1 MGAAAEEVD
10 RAEDGT
16 ISGCQLC
23 HRSSRTAA
31 YSERKGGN
39 LWLELELILA
49 LEVVDQ
55 KSCRSEDISSE

>member
-10 RAEDGT
+10 RAEEGT
-16 ISGCQLC
+16 ISGCQFW

-39 LWLELELILA
+39 LWLELGSIL
-49 LEVVDQ
+49 V
-55 KSCRSEDISSE
+55 